1 MVVDSFKMRKQE
13 VLAKLDRSSKGDWD
27 KPILELCEKIN
38 EMPDYYTT
46 SSCSGRVLVM
56 VDQEKKGPGLFE
68 FVSHDLVRLED
79 INDSLNS
86 RGMTLGSL
94 DKDLGLKFKNEPCIL
109 HVACKDL
116 DLAQEFLEKAKLAG
130 WKRSGIISSGRR
142 FIIEM
147 NGTDKLE
154 FPIMK
159 NGKILVDDEFLAL
172 IVEKSNKNMKR
183 SWLKIQKLKD
193 II

>member
-13 VLAKLDRSSKGDWD
+13 VLAKLDKSSKQSWD

-38 EMPDYYTT
+38 DLENYYTT

-68 FVSHDLVRLED
+68 YVSHDL
-79 INDSLNS
+79 INLKKLKDNLNKVTKSSLI
-86 RGMTLGSL
+86 
-94 DKDLGLKFKNEPCIL
+94 KFKQEPCIL

-116 DLAQEFLEKAKLAG
+116 NLAQELLDKASRAG
-130 WKRSGIISSGRR
+130 WKRSGIISSGKR
-142 FIIEM
+142 FIVEM

-159 NGKILVDDEFLAL
+159 DGKILVDDEFLGL
-172 IVEKSNKNMKR
+172 VVEKSNKNMKR
-183 SWLKIQKLKD
+183 SWEMIGKLKNA
-193 II
+193 I